1 MKRFITCLSLV
12 LSLSAIADIDDS
24 STINIEP
31 KAERVEAARACFSEL
46 QTLGC
51 GHPKDDPEQFRTCMS
66 EVYSNLDSG
75 CQKIMKR
82 LYGK

>member
-1 MKRFITCLSLV
+1 MKRFVLCLSLV
-12 LSLSAIADIDDS
+12 CSISSFADIDETS
-24 STINIEP
+24 AVNIEP

-51 GHPKDDPEQFRTCMS
+51 GHPKDDPDQFRTCMS
-66 EVYSNLDSG
+66 EVYANLDSG